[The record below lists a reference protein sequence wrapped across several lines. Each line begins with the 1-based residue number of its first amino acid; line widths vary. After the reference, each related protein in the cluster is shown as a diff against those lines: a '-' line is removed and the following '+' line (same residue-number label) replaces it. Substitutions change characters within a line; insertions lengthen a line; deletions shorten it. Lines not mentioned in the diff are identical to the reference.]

1 MLLATLLHSCVVER
15 ARQIDCAKLQ
25 RWIVSNIA
33 DGELSA
39 HALPAP
45 DQTLSLAELLTLAYV
60 ANEGLVMFKRTSKN
74 AEEYDAMFQPSEE
87 VGATETASYTKASMD
102 DFSEFEQQLAS
113 LVQAFEAEPEPD
125 WLREVHSPEPEAA
138 GDDDAEPND

>member
-1 MLLATLLHSCVVER
+1 MARATLLHSCVVER

-33 DGELSA
+33 DGELSP

-74 AEEYDAMFQPSEE
+74 VEEYDALFQPSEE
-87 VGATETASYTKASMD
+87 VGSTGTTTNTNGSIE

-113 LVQAFEAEPEPD
+113 LVQAFEAD
-125 WLREVHSPEPEAA
+125 PEPEWLQEIHSPTAEA
-138 GDDDAEPND
+138 VEDDAKLKD